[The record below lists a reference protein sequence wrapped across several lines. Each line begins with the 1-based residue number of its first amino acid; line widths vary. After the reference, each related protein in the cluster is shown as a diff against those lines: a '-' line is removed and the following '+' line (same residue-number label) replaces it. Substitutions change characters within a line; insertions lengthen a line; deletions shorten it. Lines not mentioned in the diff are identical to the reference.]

1 MFSQLFLW
9 LYLFLYLTPL
19 LITGIVLLRKT
30 TSIDRYEILIPAGS
44 VLGLTLF
51 SFFIN
56 LFSFLTESKQAIYV
70 AYLFLIFLSILIYK
84 FKVNTSKLTFPSEKM
99 FLFYVISVA
108 LWIVLIFWKGNNA
121 LIGSDT
127 NLYYSIAH
135 TFLKGN
141 FPPLTPWQPD
151 IPLTYHIGPF
161 QLLAAFYLFT
171 NLSFEFLHIFFS
183 CFFIFCSSQ
192 IIIWIWKRHHT
203 FNSFIIGNIA
213 AAIVLISFGFIKL
226 IIPALPLEFPQITN
240 FQQFFLWT
248 RNLPTVNQ
256 SIEVYGA
263 AINLDSL
270 IYFIFHSFGL
280 SLALLLI
287 TIIFFQRIDKK
298 YLSWIIF
305 GISISALALINE
317 SVFILLAPALF
328 IGQITL
334 AIISKSLKK
343 DTLTIS
349 LMWVIAGLIVLF
361 QGGVITNTF
370 FPKTNLENSIL
381 FFPSKTDSKE
391 DFRAYHYNQEISKIL
406 PLNENWLP
414 FRWFSIGSEVLIFI
428 PVVLLI
434 FLKDVR
440 RKIFILV
447 FLLSG
452 LFSLLAYNFIVPKFL
467 VANGNRLLAFSFIF
481 LSLATFYSMQF
492 TTDKFKNKFRV
503 LSLAVITAFV
513 VIPTVLPPLVL
524 LSKNRFPEK
533 KLIPHNEEKTNAVK
547 WMEKNFAFNERVLVL
562 DVRTPHPSGQSRVM
576 VQAGVFAPVFPGDFK
591 AYTIE
596 ASPQY
601 FDIAYFLSPIALK
614 ELKISALLID
624 SHYFETILDIRKKQ
638 LENTNFFR
646 KVFENSENQTWERIL
661 VIEDKYLK
669 EGEEIK
675 GTFKDFVAIFPSS
688 GRIYID
694 NEENF
699 NPAYLRR
706 AIIFSLRNKD
716 IYYLPQSGVYLNVEA
731 NINFHPP
738 RRDISYNY
746 LILGKNTNP
755 QNFCDC
761 QAKLIWKGL
770 RDEVYVWEKI

>member
-9 LYLFLYLTPL
+9 LYVLLYLTPL

-44 VLGLTLF
+44 ILGLVIFT
-51 SFFIN
+51 FFIN
-56 LFSFLTESKQAIYV
+56 VFSFLTESKQAIYA

-84 FKVNTSKLTFPSEKM
+84 LRVNTPKLTFPSEKM
-99 FLFYVISVA
+99 FLFYVISVV
-108 LWIVLIFWKGNNA
+108 LWIVLIFWKGNNV

-127 NLYYSIAH
+127 KLYYSIAH

-141 FPPLTPWQPD
+141 FPPMTPWQPD
-151 IPLTYHIGPF
+151 LPLSYHLGSL

-171 NLSFEFLHIFFS
+171 NFSFEFLHIFFS
-183 CFFIFCSSQ
+183 CLFIFCSSQ
-192 IIIWIWKRHHT
+192 IIIWIWKRHQT
-203 FNSFIIGNIA
+203 FASFVSGNLS
-213 AAIVLISFGFIKL
+213 AAIVLISFGFLKL
-226 IIPALPLEFPQITN
+226 IIPVFPLKFPEVAN
-240 FQQFFLWT
+240 FRQLFFWI
-248 RNLPTVNQ
+248 RDLPTVGQ

-280 SLALLLI
+280 SLALVMIILI
-287 TIIFFQRIDKK
+287 FYQRKDKP
-298 YLSWIIF
+298 YLTWIIL
-305 GISISALALINE
+305 GIGLSALALINE
-317 SVFILLAPALF
+317 SVFILLAPVLV
-328 IGQITL
+328 IGQL
-334 AIISKSLKK
+334 VLEIINKSLKK
-343 DTLTIS
+343 NALAIG
-349 LMWVIAGLIVLF
+349 LVWVTVGLIVSF
-361 QGGVITNTF
+361 QGGIITDTF
-370 FPKTNLENSIL
+370 FPKTNLEKSIL
-381 FFPSKTDSKE
+381 FFPSKADSKE

-406 PLNENWLP
+406 PLNEQWLP
-414 FRWFSIGSEVLIFI
+414 FRWLSIGVEILILI
-428 PVVLLI
+428 PVLL
-434 FLKDVR
+434 FLFINDAK
-440 RKIFILV
+440 RKVFILV

-467 VANGNRLLAFSFIF
+467 AANGNRLLAFSFIF
-481 LSLATFYSMQF
+481 LSLATFYSIQF
-492 TTDKFKNKFRV
+492 ATDKFKNKFRV
-503 LSLAVITAFV
+503 LSFAAVTTFV

-533 KLIPHNEEKTNAVK
+533 KLIPRNEEKTNAVK

-562 DVRTPHPSGQSRVM
+562 DVRTPHPSGQSRAM

-601 FDIAYFLSPIALK
+601 FDIAYFLSPQALK

-624 SHYFETILDIRKKQ
+624 SHYFETIPDIRKKQ

-646 KVFENSENQTWERIL
+646 KVFENSENQTWERIF

-669 EGEEIK
+669 MGEEIK

-738 RRDISYNY
+738 RRDIIYNY
-746 LILGKNTNP
+746 LILGKDTNP

>member
-9 LYLFLYLTPL
+9 LYLLLYLTPL
-19 LITGIVLLRKT
+19 FITGIVLLRKT
-30 TSIDRYEILIPAGS
+30 TSIDRYEILIPAGFI
-44 VLGLTLF
+44 LGLVMFT
-51 SFFIN
+51 FFIN
-56 LFSFLTESKQAIYV
+56 VFSFLTDSKQAIYA

-84 FKVNTSKLTFPSEKM
+84 LRVNIPKLTFPSNKSL
-99 FLFYVISVA
+99 LFFISS
-108 LWIVLIFWKGNNA
+108 ILIWGILFFWKGNNA

-127 NLYYSIAH
+127 KLYYSIAH

-141 FPPLTPWQPD
+141 FPLMTPWQPD
-151 IPLTYHIGPF
+151 LPLTYHYGSF

-183 CFFIFCSSQ
+183 VFFIFCSSQ
-192 IIIWIWKRHHT
+192 IIIWIWKRHQT
-203 FNSFIIGNIA
+203 FASFVSGNLS
-213 AAIVLISFGFIKL
+213 AAIVLISFGFLKL
-226 IIPALPLEFPQITN
+226 IIPVFPLKFPEVAN
-240 FQQFFLWT
+240 FRQLFFWI
-248 RNLPTVNQ
+248 RDLPTVGQ

-270 IYFIFHSFGL
+270 IYFIFHAFGL
-280 SLALLLI
+280 SIALLLI
-287 TIIFFQRIDKK
+287 AITFFQRVDKK
-298 YLSWIIF
+298 YLSWIVLA
-305 GISISALALINE
+305 ISISALALINE
-317 SVFILLAPALF
+317 SVFIFIVPAVF
-328 IGQITL
+328 IAQIAL
-334 AIISKSLKK
+334 AIANKTLKK
-343 DTLTIS
+343 DV
-349 LMWVIAGLIVLF
+349 LMMGLIWVIAAFIVVV

-381 FFPSKTDSKE
+381 FFPNKTESKE
-391 DFRAYHYNQEISKIL
+391 DFASYHYNQERSKIL
-406 PLNENWLP
+406 PLSEQWLP
-414 FRWFSIGSEVLIFI
+414 FRWLNIGVEILILIPVMLFIFI
-428 PVVLLI
+428 
-434 FLKDVR
+434 KDAK

-467 VANGNRLLAFSFIF
+467 AANGNRLLAFSFIF

-503 LSLAVITAFV
+503 LSLAAITVFV

-547 WMEKNFAFNERVLVL
+547 WMEKNFAFNGRVLVL
-562 DVRTPHPSGQSRVM
+562 DVRTPHPSGQSRAM

-601 FDIAYFLSPIALK
+601 FDIAYFLSPFALK
-614 ELKISALLID
+614 ELKISALLVD
-624 SHYFETILDIRKKQ
+624 SHYFETIPDIRKKQ

-731 NINFHPP
+731 NINSHPP

-770 RDEVYVWEKI
+770 RNEVYVWEKI